1 MKFVKSISQEYFPNH
16 FSMFS
21 VKFYCERYPD
31 IKHISGFG
39 IKCLNCYRKL
49 RLKFNTHDSIE
60 R

>member
-39 IKCLNCYRKL
+39 IKCLNM
-49 RLKFNTHDSIE
+49 FEI
-60 R
+60 